1 MIYTYIMFKKKIS
14 WGLALFAA
22 ASLLS
27 CSKDALPTPP
37 CLGGDCDARMIFPA
51 DKDAN
56 GYYHIKLDW
65 SREYLPYFIIDVE
78 ASTISPE
85 YRYNDISFVQ
95 ANFHSDTSWVIG
107 DTLVMQV
114 PLFKPFTGN
123 WTQTGNLIPS
133 SIVDLPL
140 TQFAGIE
147 VNVVQSATIQFSEDN
162 GVLKSRRVV
171 GPFIPT
177 MIGDTVTIAMKVK
190 WDAMYEKIQKD
201 NFVEKFIVE

>member
-27 CSKDALPTPP
+27 CSKDALPTPA
-37 CLGGDCDARMIFPA
+37 CESGDCDARMIFPTS
-51 DKDAN
+51 KDSN
-56 GYYHIKLDW
+56 GYYHVKLDW
-65 SREYLPYFIIDVE
+65 TREYLPYFILDVE

-85 YRYNDISFVQ
+85 YRYNGISHVQ
-95 ANFHSDTSWVIG
+95 ANFDSDTSWVIG
-107 DTLVMQV
+107 DTLVVQQ
-114 PLFKPFTGN
+114 PLFRPFTGL
-123 WTQTGNLIPS
+123 WTQNGNPLPS
-133 SIVDLPL
+133 EWVDLPL

-147 VNVVQSATIQFSEDN
+147 VNIVQSTTIMFSEKN
-162 GVLKSRRVV
+162 GILKSRRVV

-190 WDAMYEKIQKD
+190 WDAMYDQISKD
-201 NFVEKFIVE
+201 DFVEKFIVE

>member
-1 MIYTYIMFKKKIS
+1 M
-14 WGLALFAA
+14 
-22 ASLLS
+22 
-27 CSKDALPTPP
+27 
-37 CLGGDCDARMIFPA
+37 
-51 DKDAN
+51 
-56 GYYHIKLDW
+56 
-65 SREYLPYFIIDVE
+65 
-78 ASTISPE
+78 
-85 YRYNDISFVQ
+85 
-95 ANFHSDTSWVIG
+95 IG

-114 PLFKPFTGN
+114 PLFRPFTGN

-147 VNVVQSATIQFSEDN
+147 VNVVQSNTIQFSEKQ

-177 MIGDTVTIAMKVK
+177 MIGDTVTIAMKVQ
-190 WDAMYEKIQKD
+190 WDAMVEKVVKE

>member
-1 MIYTYIMFKKKIS
+1 MFRKKIS

-27 CSKDALPTPP
+27 CSKDALPTPS
-37 CLGGDCDARMIFPA
+37 CTTGDCNAKMIFPT

-56 GYYHIKLDW
+56 GYYHVKLDW
-65 SREYLPYFIIDVE
+65 SREYLPYFILDVE

-95 ANFHSDTSWVIG
+95 ANFHSDTSWRIG
-107 DTLVMQV
+107 DTLVMKV
-114 PLFKPFTGN
+114 PIFKPFTGN
-123 WTQTGNLIPS
+123 WTQTGNLIPHTFQN
-133 SIVDLPL
+133 LPL

-147 VNVVQSATIQFSEDN
+147 VNVVQPNTIQFSEKD

-177 MIGDTVTIAMKVK
+177 MIGDTVTIVMKIK
-190 WDAMYEKIQKD
+190 WDAMYEKVVKD

>member
-22 ASLLS
+22 AAFLS
-27 CSKDALPTPP
+27 CSKDPLPSPACET
-37 CLGGDCDARMIFPA
+37 GDCEAIMIFPT

-56 GYYHIKLDW
+56 GYYHVELDW
-65 SREYLPYFIIDVE
+65 TREYLPYFIIDVE
-78 ASTISPE
+78 ASTVSPE
-85 YRYNDISFVQ
+85 YRYNGISHVQ
-95 ANFHSDTSWVIG
+95 ANFHSDTSWKIG
-107 DTLVMQV
+107 DTLVMKI
-114 PLFKPFTGN
+114 PIFKPFTGD
-123 WTQTGNLIPS
+123 WTQTGNLIPHTFQN
-133 SIVDLPL
+133 LPL

-147 VNVVQSATIQFSEDN
+147 VNVVQPHTIQFSEKN

-190 WDAMYEKIQKD
+190 WDAMYE
-201 NFVEKFIVE
+201 VWEETGEEKFIVE